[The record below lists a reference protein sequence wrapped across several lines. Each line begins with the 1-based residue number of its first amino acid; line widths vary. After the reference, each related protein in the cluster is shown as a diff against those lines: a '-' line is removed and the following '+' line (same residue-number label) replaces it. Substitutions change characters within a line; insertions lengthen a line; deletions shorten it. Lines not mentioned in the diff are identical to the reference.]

1 MTDEKQ
7 AAPHCDEISP
17 NFVLRY
23 PCMSRRYS
31 VHLAG
36 QLLVLVANAVAALL
50 VYHQFWAVITRP
62 DVNGTTLCSTTAYAI
77 ITLVPSL

>member
-1 MTDEKQ
+1 MHKQGLGVSFGLEFSQDSCGIKEPQNTKGLEADVAEMTDEKQ

-36 QLLVLVANAVAALL
+36 QLLVLVAM
-50 VYHQFWAVITRP
+50 P
-62 DVNGTTLCSTTAYAI
+62 
-77 ITLVPSL
+77 